1 MAPNVI
7 FLNTDQQSR
16 YAMGA
21 SGNPWVHTPNL
32 DALAASGV
40 RFTRAYCAAPVCSP
54 SRSCLNTGRP
64 SHETG
69 VFVNGIPPRSDLP
82 EMCGLFHAAGYDVAW
97 VGNRRG
103 DQPPTPTEADE
114 RFHLAFPEGQPGL
127 GADMDDPVVD
137 AAIDFLRRER
147 DRPFFL
153 TVPLMNPHDICYSV
167 MDKTPD
173 TADEQQELPPLPEN
187 FEPLEPEADFIRR
200 CRTRQHYGQEN
211 TYTAGWDENRWRR
224 YLREYYSLCER
235 VDTEVGRL
243 LGALRESGLEQDT
256 LILHTADH
264 GEGMAAHRWVVKLM
278 FWENVVGVPL
288 TLSWPGTILAGG
300 TRHQL
305 TSGMDVLPTL
315 CDYAGITTPKG
326 VSGRSLRDA
335 IDGKGDDARDFVVIQ
350 LHPDTEDIDFAAR
363 IVVSREH
370 KYIAFS
376 EGEPRELLFH
386 LETDPGEVDDLAA
399 RPDAAA
405 VLGVHRAYLAR
416 WVEQTGDPFIPV
428 A

>member
-1 MAPNVI
+1 
-7 FLNTDQQSR
+7 
-16 YAMGA
+16 
-21 SGNPWVHTPNL
+21 
-32 DALAASGV
+32 
-40 RFTRAYCAAPVCSP
+40 
-54 SRSCLNTGRP
+54 
-64 SHETG
+64 
-69 VFVNGIPPRSDLP
+69 
-82 EMCGLFHAAGYDVAW
+82 
-97 VGNRRG
+97 
-103 DQPPTPTEADE
+103 
-114 RFHLAFPEGQPGL
+114 
-127 GADMDDPVVD
+127 
-137 AAIDFLRRER
+137 
-147 DRPFFL
+147 
-153 TVPLMNPHDICYSV
+153 MNPHDICYSV

-288 TLSWPGTILAGG
+288 TLSWPGTIPAGG

-305 TSGMDVLPTL
+305 TSGMDVLSTL

-376 EGEPRELLFH
+376 EGEPRELLFN

-399 RPDAAA
+399 RPDTAA

-416 WVEQTGDPFIPV
+416 WVEQSGDPFIPV